1 MNTTSLSDLEKRLY
15 EDARSFVYP
24 PTPDIASSISWASH
38 TRSPFRAAWFP
49 ASRLAMAA
57 TLLLVILIGL
67 MAVPAVRAQILEFLQ
82 IGSIRIFLVEPAPS
96 PSPALTA
103 SPSAA
108 DPGASAL
115 PPTATQ
121 AVPLTPLPSLLNLS
135 GQTTLIQAQDQVDFP
150 IRLPGYPDNLGA
162 PDHVFLEHLGGS
174 VVVLVWLQPEQP
186 DDVQLSLMQ
195 LGPGAFIE
203 KTPPQVIAQVE
214 VNAQPAIWT
223 EGPHNL
229 RYLSSSGPVDLI
241 VAGNVL
247 IWQEGE
253 ITFRLAGNLTLDEA
267 VKIAESLR

>member
-24 PTPDIASSISWASH
+24 STPDIASSVSWHSH
-38 TRSPFRAAWFP
+38 ARSPFRAGSLLG
-49 ASRLAMAA
+49 SRLAMAI
-57 TLLLVILIGL
+57 TLLLVILTGL

-82 IGSIRIFLVEPAPS
+82 IGSIRIFLDEPAPS

-103 SPSAA
+103 SPSAV
-108 DPGASAL
+108 DPGAFAL
-115 PPTATQ
+115 PPTATP
-121 AVPLTPLPSLLNLS
+121 AATLTPLPSLLNLS
-135 GQTTLIQAQDQVDFP
+135 SQSTLIQAQDQVDFP
-150 IRLPGYPDNLGA
+150 IRLPGYPYDLGA

-174 VVVLVWLQPEQP
+174 VVVLVWLQPDQP

-195 LGPGAFIE
+195 LSPGAFIE
-203 KTPPQVIAQVE
+203 KTPPQVIVEVE

-223 EGPHNL
+223 EGPHHL

-253 ITFRLAGNLTLDEA
+253 ITFRLAGDFTLDEA